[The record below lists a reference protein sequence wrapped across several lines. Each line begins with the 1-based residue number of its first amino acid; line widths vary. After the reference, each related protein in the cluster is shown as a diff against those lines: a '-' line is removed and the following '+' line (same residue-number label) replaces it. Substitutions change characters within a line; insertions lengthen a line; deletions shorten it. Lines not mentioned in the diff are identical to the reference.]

1 MERRAAVMASDLLVA
16 ALEDLSQEQ
25 LKRFRL
31 KLQDEPLDGRSIPR
45 GRLERAD
52 ALELSQQLVQ
62 FYGPEVA
69 LDVALK
75 TLKRADVRDVAAQL
89 KEQRRQRLGSST
101 LALLSV
107 SEYKKKYREHVLREH
122 AKVKERNARSVKI
135 SKRFTKVLIAR
146 DRAEAWDEPPGAA
159 DEPEQERARRSD
171 THTFNRLFRRDHEGQ
186 RPLTVLLQGPAGIG
200 KTMAAKKILYDWAAG
215 KLYHG
220 KVDFAFFLACREL
233 LERPGACSL
242 ADLLL
247 EQCPDRAAPLREM
260 LQQPGKLLFIL
271 DGLDEAPAPQPGP
284 APACSDPFQP
294 APAAGVLG
302 GLLSKALLPDARLL
316 VTSRTAV
323 AARMQGRLHSP
334 QCAEVRGFSNRDK
347 KKYFYKFFEDE
358 AKAERAYRFVKA
370 NETLFSLCFVPFMCW
385 IVCTVLRRQME
396 ARQDLSRT
404 SRTTTSVY
412 LLYTVG
418 VLAARDRGP
427 QLQREMRRLC
437 RLAREG
443 VLGCRAQFSAED
455 LARLE
460 LGGSAAQ
467 EAFLTGKELPGVLE
481 ADVIYQFMDH
491 SFQEFF
497 AALSFLLEE
506 EEAAAARGLG
516 ALLRRYPEE
525 HGHLALTAR
534 FLFGL
539 LSAERARE
547 VERHLGCVVAPR
559 LKQDVLRW
567 VQDQGQRAQRAAPE
581 EAEEER
587 EEEEV
592 EEEEGDEEE
601 EDAEL
606 SYLLE
611 LLYCL
616 YETQEPTFV
625 RQALQGFGQLA
636 LEHLNLS
643 GMDIAV
649 LSYCVRC
656 CPAGQALRLTDCRLA
671 VAPEKKKKSLMR
683 RLQGS
688 LGGTSTARR
697 RKAPVSLLGPLCEAI
712 TDQQCGLSSLT
723 LSHCRLP
730 DSVCRDLAMAVR
742 RAPALREL
750 ALLHNGLSE
759 AGMHAL
765 SEGLAWPQC
774 QVQVFRVQQTSVL
787 GTLQRL
793 VSVLP
798 RTPALTT
805 LDLSGCQLSEP
816 VVTYLCGVLRHPEC
830 RLQTLDLTSVK
841 LQEGSLQELRTV
853 CTAKPDLVITHPSLN
868 SPPNTPEGQISVL

>member
-1 MERRAAVMASDLLVA
+1 M
-16 ALEDLSQEQ
+16 
-25 LKRFRL
+25 
-31 KLQDEPLDGRSIPR
+31 
-45 GRLERAD
+45 
-52 ALELSQQLVQ
+52 
-62 FYGPEVA
+62 
-69 LDVALK
+69 
-75 TLKRADVRDVAAQL
+75 
-89 KEQRRQRLGSST
+89 
-101 LALLSV
+101 
-107 SEYKKKYREHVLREH
+107 LREH

-146 DRAEAWDEPPGAA
+146 DRAEAWDEQPGAA

-233 LERPGACSL
+233 LERPGTCSL

-271 DGLDEAPAPQPGP
+271 DGLDEVPTSQPGTP
-284 APACSDPFQP
+284 AVPAGACSDPFQP
-294 APAAGVLG
+294 ADAAGVLG
-302 GLLSKALLPDARLL
+302 GLLSKSLLPDARLL

-334 QCAEVRGFSNRDK
+334 QCAEVRGFSNKDK

-385 IVCTVLRRQME
+385 IVCTVLHRQME
-396 ARQDLSRT
+396 GRQDLSRT
-404 SRTTTSVY
+404 SKTTTSVY
-412 LLYTVG
+412 LLYTVS
-418 VLAARDRGP
+418 VLTSRDRGP

-437 RLAREG
+437 RLAQEG
-443 VLGCRAQFSAED
+443 VLGCQAQFSAED

-460 LGGSAAQ
+460 LGGSTAQ
-467 EAFLTGKELPGVLE
+467 EAFLTRKELPGVLE

-497 AALSFLLEE
+497 AALSYLLEE
-506 EEAAAARGLG
+506 EEEEEAARGVG
-516 ALLRRYPEE
+516 ALLRRYREE
-525 HGHLALTAR
+525 HGHLALTTR

-539 LSAERARE
+539 LSAERAQE
-547 VERHLGCVVAPR
+547 VERHLGCVVSPR

-567 VQDQGQRAQRAAPE
+567 VQDQGQRMQRAAPE
-581 EAEEER
+581 ETAGPRRQESTVEPPRLEEDEER
-587 EEEEV
+587 EEEDV
-592 EEEEGDEEE
+592 EEEVEEEE

-643 GMDIAV
+643 GMDVAV

-688 LGGTSTARR
+688 LGGT
-697 RKAPVSLLGPLCEAI
+697 
-712 TDQQCGLSSLT
+712 
-723 LSHCRLP
+723 
-730 DSVCRDLAMAVR
+730 
-742 RAPALREL
+742 
-750 ALLHNGLSE
+750 
-759 AGMHAL
+759 
-765 SEGLAWPQC
+765 
-774 QVQVFRVQQTSVL
+774 
-787 GTLQRL
+787 
-793 VSVLP
+793 
-798 RTPALTT
+798 
-805 LDLSGCQLSEP
+805 
-816 VVTYLCGVLRHPEC
+816 
-830 RLQTLDLTSVK
+830 
-841 LQEGSLQELRTV
+841 
-853 CTAKPDLVITHPSLN
+853 
-868 SPPNTPEGQISVL
+868 